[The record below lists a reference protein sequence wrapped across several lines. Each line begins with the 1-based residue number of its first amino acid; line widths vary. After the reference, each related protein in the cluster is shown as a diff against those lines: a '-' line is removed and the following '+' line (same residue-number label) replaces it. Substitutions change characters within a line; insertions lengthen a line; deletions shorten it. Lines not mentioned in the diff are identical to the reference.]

1 MDQRISRVT
10 LRVRGYHLDGY
21 GHVNNAR
28 YLEFLEDGR
37 WGYFDD
43 RPDLA
48 RHFASGDPALVA
60 VNLNINY
67 RQAAVA
73 GDDLEVLTRIAD
85 LSSRSARM
93 YQEIRRIGDDKQI
106 ADADLTFV
114 LLDVRANQAM
124 AIDGEIRQA
133 LEPLVMP
140 KSQ

>member
-1 MDQRISRVT
+1 MDPRISRVT

-28 YLEFLEDGR
+28 YLEFLEEGR

-73 GDDLEVLTRIAD
+73 GDDLEVLTRIAE

-93 YQEIRRIGDDKQI
+93 YQEIRRIGDGKQI

-114 LLDVRANQAM
+114 LLDVRAKQAM
-124 AIDGEIRQA
+124 AIEGEIHQA
-133 LEPLVMP
+133 LEPLVLP
-140 KSQ
+140 KAS

>member
-28 YLEFLEDGR
+28 YLEFLEEGR

>member
-1 MDQRISRVT
+1 MDPRISRVT

-28 YLEFLEDGR
+28 YLEFLEEGR

-93 YQEIRRIGDDKQI
+93 YQEIRRIGDGKQI

-114 LLDVRANQAM
+114 LLDVRAKQAM
-124 AIDGEIRQA
+124 AIEGEILKA
-133 LEPLVMP
+133 LEPLVLP
-140 KSQ
+140 KAS

>member
-1 MDQRISRVT
+1 MDPRISRVT

-28 YLEFLEDGR
+28 YLEFLEEGR

-93 YQEIRRIGDDKQI
+93 YQEIRRIGDGKQI

-114 LLDVRANQAM
+114 LLDVRAKQAM
-124 AIDGEIRQA
+124 AIEGDILQA
-133 LEPLVMP
+133 LEPLVLP
-140 KSQ
+140 KAS

>member
-28 YLEFLEDGR
+28 YLEFLEEGR

-93 YQEIRRIGDDKQI
+93 YQEIRRVGDGQQI

-114 LLDVRANQAM
+114 LLDVRAKQAM
-124 AIDGEIRQA
+124 AIEGEIRQA
-133 LEPLVMP
+133 LEPLVLP
-140 KSQ
+140 KGQ